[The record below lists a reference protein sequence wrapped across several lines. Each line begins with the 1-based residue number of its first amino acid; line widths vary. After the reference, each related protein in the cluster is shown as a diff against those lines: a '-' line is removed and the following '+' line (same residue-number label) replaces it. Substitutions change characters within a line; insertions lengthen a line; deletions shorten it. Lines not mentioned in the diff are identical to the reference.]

1 MNGRIQSLVF
11 KPFLHDKCCVRV
23 HTLGADRGILPVMDL
38 IITLIQEFHEDE
50 AGATATE
57 YIVLLILIACFII
70 LVVKQFGQ
78 TISEKFGWADERVTK
93 FVVF

>member
-1 MNGRIQSLVF
+1 
-11 KPFLHDKCCVRV
+11 VR
-23 HTLGADRGILPVMDL
+23 RGIIAAMTAF
-38 IITLIQEFHEDE
+38 IKLIQDFHEDE

-57 YIVLLILIACFII
+57 YIVLLILVACFII

>member
-1 MNGRIQSLVF
+1 MFSRDKHSTVNSFFKYIQ
-11 KPFLHDKCCVRV
+11 H
-23 HTLGADRGILPVMDL
+23 
-38 IITLIQEFHEDE
+38 FHENE
-50 AGATATE
+50 SGATATE
-57 YIVLLILIACFII
+57 YIVLLILVACFII

>member
-1 MNGRIQSLVF
+1 MNSLIKCLQNF
-11 KPFLHDKCCVRV
+11 HD
-23 HTLGADRGILPVMDL
+23 
-38 IITLIQEFHEDE
+38 DE
-50 AGATATE
+50 AGASATE
-57 YIVLLILIACFII
+57 YIVLLILVACFII

>member
-1 MNGRIQSLVF
+1 MNSLITCLQNF
-11 KPFLHDKCCVRV
+11 HD
-23 HTLGADRGILPVMDL
+23 
-38 IITLIQEFHEDE
+38 DE
-50 AGATATE
+50 AGASATE
-57 YIVLLILIACFII
+57 YIVLLILVACFII